1 MRFTDLEPGMLV
13 AARDYDGSYERAE
26 VISVSTVTYTTGEK
40 LLHVV
45 EFQTGASK
53 GKQRNVWSREIKC
66 PWNEYEETWWAGRQ
80 ELLQE
85 EIHVAQAEATK
96 ALQTVQLE
104 QLQAALST
112 LGIESGL
119 GQVVQRTPKGKMES
133 SMALFLPVDE
143 ALKLHP
149 VVAEHGIKELT
160 T

>member
-1 MRFTDLEPGMLV
+1 MRFSDLEPGMVV
-13 AARDYDGSYERAE
+13 AARDPDGSYERA
-26 VISVSTVTYTTGEK
+26 VINA
-40 LLHVV
+40 LHAANHLHLV
-45 EFQTGASK
+45 EFETGSSK
-53 GKQRNVWSREIKC
+53 GKTWHVTSREIKM
-66 PWNEYEETWWAGRQ
+66 PWADYEETWWTGRQ

-85 EIHVAQAEATK
+85 EIHVAQAAATK

-133 SMALFLPVDE
+133 SMALFLPVEE